1 MERPITI
8 IPTVEELRYVARR
21 DYERF
26 MALNDAEEAALA
38 ESRRSM
44 SQLLGRLHPDLDGIR
59 PTRWMADKLAAG
71 DCPFCASS
79 HVKPRIGRVPH
90 RGR

>member
-1 MERPITI
+1 VERPITT
-8 IPTVEELRYVARR
+8 IPTVEELRCVARR
-21 DYERF
+21 NYERF
-26 MALNDAEEAALA
+26 MVLNDAEEAAVA
-38 ESRRSM
+38 DARRSM

-79 HVKPRIGRVPH
+79 HVEPRTGRVPG